1 MQRPQVKLTNEIKQ
15 GKHAVAIRFV
25 YDSAIYKKVKEIKAA
40 QWSQNHGFWYIPKEE
55 FNLRQVFETLK
66 TVAYIDYSAIKI
78 KAVPVPE
85 KVNKPKPLPKSQVK
99 FPDAYLNL
107 LEQKRYADNT
117 KKTYT
122 SYFADFIRHF
132 KNQALEDITKEDINN
147 HILQLIVEKDISP
160 SQQNQRINA
169 IKFYYEKV
177 LGRQKEYYDIER
189 PRKGFLLPKV
199 ISENDVYRMLKTT
212 SNLKKKTIIS
222 LLYSSGIRRSEL
234 INLRKQDIMYDKQLI
249 FVRGGKGKKDRT
261 TLLSESVVVLLDKYY
276 KDKKPNYWVLENP
289 NTRKQYSAT
298 SVLNIVKEAGQ
309 KAGVTITVTPHILRH
324 SFGTHLL
331 DQGVDLRIIQM
342 LMGHES
348 TTTTERYTHVS
359 NRTLAKIHPVGF
371 ESLGNG
377 AVLKQCISYGVNSP
391 LDHFLNRNNNDNN
404 NLKTNA

>member
-1 MQRPQVKLTNEIKQ
+1 MV
-15 GKHAVAIRFV
+15 VA
-25 YDSAIYKKVKEIKAA
+25 KKSNGV
-40 QWSQNHGFWYIPKEE
+40 
-55 FNLRQVFETLK
+55 
-66 TVAYIDYSAIKI
+66 
-78 KAVPVPE
+78 
-85 KVNKPKPLPKSQVK
+85 
-99 FPDAYLNL
+99 
-107 LEQKRYADNT
+107 
-117 KKTYT
+117 
-122 SYFADFIRHF
+122 
-132 KNQALEDITKEDINN
+132 
-147 HILQLIVEKDISP
+147 
-160 SQQNQRINA
+160 
-169 IKFYYEKV
+169 KFYYEKV

-359 NRTLAKIHPVGF
+359 NRTLAKIYPVGF

-377 AVLKQCISYGVNSP
+377 AELTQCISYGVNSP